1 MSRRQQLRLAG
12 RFLRHRFTAVHPFEV
27 QAVLLNACN
36 LHCTYCCCP
45 EIKTRLLTTAQWLD
59 AIRYLGSVGTMRLKW
74 QGGEP
79 TIRHD
84 FDELCAAVQEAGILC
99 AVVTNGTQIAEKPAL
114 LDHLDEVVL
123 SLDAVDP
130 AINDA
135 VRGAGTHAAVME
147 AIAASRR
154 AAHRPRLFINMVV
167 TRENLAQIEPM
178 LDFCAGERIGL
189 NVQPAVFG
197 LPFYSERARPIALE
211 GEQVRQ
217 MFRDLAAHKRQGGP
231 LMFAAAT
238 YENAAGWSDYK
249 VLATRSEGP
258 SSCVMGR
265 VYVHI
270 EANGDVHPCVQST
283 DTFQPKNLIA
293 DGFEAAFRHA
303 QRHECGDCYSAYLN
317 ERKALFGLR
326 PTAVVEYLRRG

>member
-12 RFLRHRFTAVHPFEV
+12 RFLRHALNTVHPFEV

-36 LHCTYCCCP
+36 LQCTYCCCP
-45 EIKTRLLTTAQWLD
+45 DLKTRLLTTAQWLD
-59 AIRYLGSVGTMRLKW
+59 VIRYLGSVGTLRLKW

-79 TIRHD
+79 TMRHD
-84 FDELCAAVQEAGILC
+84 FDELCAAVQAAGILC
-99 AVVTNGTQIAEKPAL
+99 AVVTNGTQIATRPAL
-114 LDHLDEVVL
+114 LDHLDEVVF

-130 AINDA
+130 ALNDA
-135 VRGAGTHAAVME
+135 VRGAGVHAAVLE
-147 AIAASRR
+147 AIAVARR

-167 TRENLAQIEPM
+167 MRANRGEIAPM
-178 LDFCAGERIGL
+178 IDFCAARGIGL

-197 LPFYSERARPIALE
+197 LPYYNDAAKPQALDVEETRAMF
-211 GEQVRQ
+211 GE
-217 MFRDLAAHKRQGGP
+217 LAAWKRRGAP

-238 YENAAGWSDYK
+238 YENAVAWPDYR
-249 VLATRSEGP
+249 VLTTPSQGR

-270 EANGDVHPCVQST
+270 EANGDVHPCVQAT
-283 DTFQPKNLIA
+283 DVFQARNLIR

-326 PTAVVEYLRRG
+326 PAAVAEYLRRG